1 LKASK
6 IGYVLSTLGTYP
18 PDQIEITL
26 LKDSSVHRGEYL
38 YIDHDGKHIF
48 IQAENVY
55 VKRPTS
61 SYDEKL
67 VKDDVVIHDSEKI
80 VGKALCTQVGYDVG
94 DSIQPYL
101 HPIPPLAPVYK
112 PTEEELYRFITPRG
126 PSITIGKIYPTDAPL
141 TLDLKILFRQGAL
154 VVGGVGTGKSTLLL
168 TLMMR
173 ILENVRLKP
182 HILLIDWDG
191 EYNTSKLIEYAEMS
205 GGYVKITS
213 KTHLKKR
220 EKNLSPTEWYHM
232 FKRITGL
239 HPQSSYMRALYGA
252 VKTLEEKSV
261 TSVEWSIE
269 GFKQISEHI
278 TSPEAKKFLELQAS
292 TIFEK
297 TAVDAGEEGI
307 DIIEAV
313 GHNAIVHVDFT
324 DADNWD
330 EIIYKTRDILEACYL
345 EARANQSFGVAV
357 FIDEVHNFC
366 PQSPHEG
373 AASKEAYNAFIPL
386 MKLIATTGPR
396 NGVPLFI
403 ATQRLSEVDKFIST
417 QMGQNTFAF
426 RVEDIDLER
435 LRGIVGSDIAYS
447 VRLLPRGYCI
457 YKGHAL
463 RVQRPVITI
472 VEKVADV
479 ASVGRDLLTRWA
491 EQ

>member
-38 YIDHDGKHIF
+38 YIDHDGRHIF
-48 IQAENVY
+48 IQAENVF

-80 VGKALCTQVGYDVG
+80 VGKALCSQVGYDVG

-112 PTEEELYRFITPRG
+112 PTEEELYSFITPRG

-168 TLMMR
+168 TLIMR
-173 ILENVRLKP
+173 VLENVRLKP

-191 EYNTSKLIEYAEMS
+191 EYNTGRLIECAEAS
-205 GGYVKITS
+205 GGYIKISS
-213 KTHLKKR
+213 KTQLKKR
-220 EKNLSPTEWYHM
+220 VKNLSPAEWYNM
-232 FKRITGL
+232 FKKITGEA
-239 HPQSSYMRALYGA
+239 PQSAHMRALYGA
-252 VKTLEEKSV
+252 AKTLEEMGV
-261 TSVEWSIE
+261 TSIEWSIN
-269 GFKQISEHI
+269 GFKQVSEQI
-278 TSPEAKKFLELQAS
+278 TSPTIKKALEMLAQ
-292 TIFEK
+292 TVFEK
-297 TAVDAGEEGI
+297 TAKAGEEGV
-307 DIIEAV
+307 DIVEAV
-313 GHNAIVHVDFT
+313 RENALVHVDFT

-330 EIIYKTRDILEACYL
+330 EIIFKTREILEVCYL
-345 EARANQSFGVAV
+345 EARSNPNFGVAV

-373 AASKEAYNAFIPL
+373 AASREAYDLFIPL

-396 NGVPLFI
+396 NGIPLFI

-426 RVEDIDLER
+426 RVEDVDLER

-463 RVQRPVITI
+463 RVQRPVITV

>member
-48 IQAENVY
+48 IQTENVF

-126 PSITIGKIYPTDAPL
+126 PSITIGRIYPTDAPL

-168 TLMMR
+168 TLMVK
-173 ILENVRLKP
+173 ILEEVKPKP

-191 EYNTSKLIEYAEMS
+191 EYNTGRLVECAETS
-205 GGYVKITS
+205 GGYFKITS
-213 KTHLKKR
+213 KTQMRKR
-220 EKNLSPTEWYHM
+220 VKYLSPVEWYNM
-232 FKRITGL
+232 FRKITAQA
-239 HPQSSYMRALYGA
+239 PQSVPMRALYGA
-252 VKTLEEKSV
+252 VKTLEEKGV
-261 TSVEWSIE
+261 ASVEWSIN
-269 GFKQISEHI
+269 GFRQISEQI
-278 TSPEAKKFLELQAS
+278 TSIEVRKTLETQAQ
-292 TIFEK
+292 TVFEK
-297 TAVDAGEEGI
+297 TEAGEEGV

-313 GHNAIVHVDFT
+313 RENALVHVDFS

-330 EIIYKTRDILEACYL
+330 EIIFKTREILQACYL
-345 EARANQSFGVAV
+345 EARGNPNFGVAV

-373 AASKEAYNAFIPL
+373 AASSEAYDLFIPL
-386 MKLIATTGPR
+386 MKLLATTGPR

-417 QMGQNTFAF
+417 QMGQNIFSF
-426 RVEDIDLER
+426 RVEDVDLER
-435 LRGIVGSDIAYS
+435 LRNIVGSDVAYS
-447 VRLLPRGYCI
+447 ARLLPRGYCI

-463 RVQRPVITI
+463 RIQKPVITV